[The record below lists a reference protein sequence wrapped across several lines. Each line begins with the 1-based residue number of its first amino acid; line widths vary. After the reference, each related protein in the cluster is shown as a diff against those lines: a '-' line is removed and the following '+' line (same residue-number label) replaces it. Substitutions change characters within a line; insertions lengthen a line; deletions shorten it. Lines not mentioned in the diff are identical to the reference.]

1 MTYLLV
7 ALLSI
12 VPMVV
17 STQSDGQAVSQSD
30 KSGNA
35 KTDAQRQKKMPPS
48 AVPKSA
54 KSKSDKP
61 TFQYNQNYSGDA
73 SKPSARPDVAKPV
86 HDWVDFLNAIST
98 SVVGAFTIVLAI
110 VGIFQFFA
118 TRTAERA
125 WIVPVLPD
133 PPSKNLGQDAVI
145 RWHVENRG
153 RTPAWVTSLGSAAKI
168 IKAGDELPKEPSY
181 TMAGPFTKV
190 GTVLPPEGKASRG
203 VTIPA
208 ANMDAV
214 EKGDQYLLYIFG
226 IVEYRDIFGSK
237 HETRYCCRFKP
248 GPSADPAPRDFYVD
262 GPAAYNT
269 AT

>member
-1 MTYLLV
+1 MTYLL
-7 ALLSI
+7 ALLLLI
-12 VPMVV
+12 VPSLGSMQNAG
-17 STQSDGQAVSQSD
+17 QSVRQAD
-30 KSGNA
+30 KSSDA
-35 KTDAQRQKKMPPS
+35 KQNTHRQKNVPPT
-48 AVPKSA
+48 AAPETA
-54 KSKSDKP
+54 KSEADEP
-61 TFQYNQNYSGDA
+61 AFNYNQTYTGEST
-73 SKPSARPDVAKPV
+73 KPV
-86 HDWVDFLNAIST
+86 HGWIDFLNAIST
-98 SVVGAFTIVLAI
+98 AVVAAFTIVLAL
-110 VGIFQFFA
+110 VGIYQFCA

-125 WIVPVLPD
+125 WVVPVLPD
-133 PPSKNLGQDAVI
+133 PQAKNLGQDAVI

-168 IKAGDELPKEPSY
+168 IKAGDELPKEPPY
-181 TMAGPFTKV
+181 TMAGPFTKE

-208 ANMDAV
+208 ANIDAV

-248 GPSADPAPRDFYVD
+248 GPTSADPAPRDYYVD